1 MNDYTEA
8 LKQADRGSYS
18 GLRTMLNLFQPDQ
31 PSPALLQRV
40 LTINQIRKS
49 IPGKF
54 VPQPN
59 IPDPAAAAI
68 AEMRSLV
75 PPQAGMLLCTVPP
88 NAGLLGAADDSRYVF
103 WTESKYTV
111 VIAEKRANS
120 ALLLLPAGAHTLF
133 IAAHSAEA
141 DDPYF
146 QSDPFHCFS
155 HTGMLNVPAGAVTEI
170 VPARKNNFAELTY
183 HIVYH

>member
-88 NAGLLGAADDSRYVF
+88 NAGLLGAADD
-103 WTESKYTV
+103 
-111 VIAEKRANS
+111 
-120 ALLLLPAGAHTLF
+120 
-133 IAAHSAEA
+133 
-141 DDPYF
+141 PYF

-155 HTGMLNVPAGAVTEI
+155 HTGMLNVPAGVVTEI